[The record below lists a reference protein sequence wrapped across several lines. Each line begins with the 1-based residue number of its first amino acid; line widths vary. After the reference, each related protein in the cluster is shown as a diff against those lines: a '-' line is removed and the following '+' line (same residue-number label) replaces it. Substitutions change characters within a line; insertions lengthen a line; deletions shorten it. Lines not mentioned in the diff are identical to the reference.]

1 MSHTPKA
8 LVLLAAAAVFTPSI
22 AFAELES
29 ELSAYVVTTDGDGY
43 EVFSPANAVK
53 PGQVIEYRIKHT
65 NTFNEAVSGVA
76 VVGPIP
82 SEAILALGD
91 STSTAEAVFEIRAEL
106 DPDQPGEE
114 WSSLPAMRVVIL
126 DDGTRTL
133 EEAKPEHFTAVRWTI
148 ATPLASEQ
156 TVANT
161 YRVEVR

>member
-1 MSHTPKA
+1 MGIRAVGGGFRCHINQKRAPHVSHTQSPGTFGSGSC
-8 LVLLAAAAVFTPSI
+8 LYSLNRICGTRER
-22 AFAELES
+22 AFRLC
-29 ELSAYVVTTDGDGY
+29 GY
-43 EVFSPANAVK
+43 D
-53 PGQVIEYRIKHT
+53 RR
-65 NTFNEAVSGVA
+65 VA